1 MSAIFVFTNGNPIT
15 VPKIL
20 AGDHMTSRQ
29 FHRWKLVT
37 TVLLSSAI
45 LWNATTWTCMCHEMY
60 QKMVVIVV
68 VTSKICVTEYLPF
81 TKMDPSVRKYLVSL
95 WLVSHFVS
103 SLLFWFNLSFI
114 IRMYLK
120 ANFQPWCNAVVCF
133 CFAPLLYKFEFRSYL
148 GLSCFDE
155 FPNCDSLV

>member
-1 MSAIFVFTNGNPIT
+1 MHRPLLSFLSLNSFSWT
-15 VPKIL
+15 
-20 AGDHMTSRQ
+20 AG
-29 FHRWKLVT
+29 KGG
-37 TVLLSSAI
+37 VLLLSAI
-45 LWNATTWTCMCHEMY
+45 LWNAATWMCMCHEVY
-60 QKMVVIVV
+60 QQLVVIFV
-68 VTSKICVTEYLPF
+68 VTSRVICHTEYLPF
-81 TKMDPSVRKYLVSL
+81 TKMDPSVRKYLISL

-133 CFAPLLYKFEFRSYL
+133 CFAPLLYKFKFRSYFA
-148 GLSCFDE
+148 LSCCDE